1 MPIAPAPSGPRRLA
15 ARRDR
20 ADTWPGAARPRLG
33 HTRALARDGCARA
46 PPRRAAG
53 GRTHAV
59 CPCVGAACT
68 VVEGAARLRR
78 AERPCRP
85 WRSGSR
91 HAPSRRRPR
100 PRLGA
105 AARPPGLHAG
115 AATPEAGPPRCCSPA
130 PNPTG
135 SGPTALRDA
144 ARALVPRRCARAER
158 PSRPRRP
165 GSRLAPPP
173 EGPRRPRRP
182 GSRPAS
188 SRRAAAPVP
197 SKIRARTRGSVPTA
211 AWATPAAPV
220 PYGGRR

>member
-20 ADTWPGAARPRLG
+20 ADTWPGAVRPRLG
-33 HTRALARDGCARA
+33 HTRALARDGCARV

-115 AATPEAGPPRCCSPA
+115 AATPEATPRRPHPSEKA
-130 PNPTG
+130 
-135 SGPTALRDA
+135 A
-144 ARALVPRRCARAER
+144 ARAAPPWETTPGRSCTRVG
-158 PSRPRRP
+158 RP
-165 GSRLAPPP
+165 GHGPVDGRCCLAGRNGWLGFLQPTLMTS
-173 EGPRRPRRP
+173 PRW
-182 GSRPAS
+182 AS
-188 SRRAAAPVP
+188 
-197 SKIRARTRGSVPTA
+197 
-211 AWATPAAPV
+211 WATLFGWTDWLYDFNILALIFCNFRPNI
-220 PYGGRR
+220 YLYHNYYQL